1 MISKKPGAI
10 AVFLICCSIGVA
22 FAAKIKCDYDK
33 SANFS
38 SYKTFAWG
46 MNNVQPTRQAAGIV
60 IAGAITYNL
69 QQRGLQQT
77 DVEHADLIIRYTAVG
92 DRDMNFAPAD
102 DPTYAPA
109 GGAPL
114 PTATI
119 WSPGF
124 PVPTGGR
131 YIKKGTLVVDVF
143 DRQQHRLIWSAQASD
158 TISDKTDKAIQEI
171 NAIVAD
177 MFKQY
182 PLKA

>member
-1 MISKKPGAI
+1 MITKKQVAI
-10 AVFLICCSIGVA
+10 LMVVVGCVVGVA

-33 SANFS
+33 SADFS

-46 MNNVQPTRQAAGIV
+46 MNNIEPTRQAAGIV
-60 IAGAITYNL
+60 IQGAITYNL
-69 QQRGLQQT
+69 QQRGLQET
-77 DVEHADLIIRYTAVG
+77 DINHADLIIRYTAVG

-114 PTATI
+114 PTATV

-131 YIKKGTLVVDVF
+131 YVAKGTLVIDVF
-143 DRQQHRLIWSAQASD
+143 DRQQRRLIWSASASD
-158 TISDKTDKAIQEI
+158 TVSSQTQKAIQEI
-171 NAIVAD
+171 NGIVAN

>member
-1 MISKKPGAI
+1 MITKKRPVLVLLVVGCA
-10 AVFLICCSIGVA
+10 IGVA
-22 FAAKIKCDYDK
+22 FAAKIKSDYDK

-38 SYKTFAWG
+38 SYKSFAWG
-46 MNNVQPTRQAAGIV
+46 MNNIEPTRQAAGIV
-60 IAGAITYNL
+60 IQGAITYNL
-69 QQRGLQQT
+69 QQLGLQQT
-77 DVEHADLIIRYTAVG
+77 DVDHADLIIRYSAVG

-114 PTATI
+114 PTATV

-131 YIKKGTLVVDVF
+131 YIKKGTLVIDVF
-143 DRQQHRLIWSAQASD
+143 DRQQRRLVWSAQASD
-158 TISDKTDKAIQEI
+158 TISGQTEKAIQEI
-171 NAIVAD
+171 NSIVAN